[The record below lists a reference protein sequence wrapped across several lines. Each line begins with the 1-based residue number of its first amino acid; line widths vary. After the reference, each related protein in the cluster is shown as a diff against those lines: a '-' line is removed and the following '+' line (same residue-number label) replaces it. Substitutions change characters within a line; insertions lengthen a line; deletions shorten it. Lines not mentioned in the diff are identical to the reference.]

1 MKIFFFLFHFFVCDF
16 FFKRSLNMI
25 PLKCMYIHKDEKD
38 QKLVSSTWSSSYFH
52 FVFFAIFCDQAW
64 IYDNNS
70 YDVSKSNSHTI
81 RRAVA
86 LSICQRI
93 PTRDQCSYQFV
104 TRSLVRKIIHIS
116 LFWNSIRFHAT
127 RKKAVLSNDTRWKLI
142 LLHFISFILLQ
153 KMRWF
158 MIQYNW
164 IRRIK
169 ILCLQMTY

>member
-1 MKIFFFLFHFFVCDF
+1 MCHQLDRV
-16 FFKRSLNMI
+16 
-25 PLKCMYIHKDEKD
+25 
-38 QKLVSSTWSSSYFH
+38 
-52 FVFFAIFCDQAW
+52 AIFILRFLWFCEAW

-70 YDVSKSNSHTI
+70 YDVSKSNSHMI

-93 PTRDQCSYQFV
+93 PTWDQCSYQFV
-104 TRSLVRKIIHIS
+104 ARSLVRKIIHIS

-169 ILCLQMTY
+169 ILCLQIKWHIKIANQLNASTYIDICFFFFLFSFIR